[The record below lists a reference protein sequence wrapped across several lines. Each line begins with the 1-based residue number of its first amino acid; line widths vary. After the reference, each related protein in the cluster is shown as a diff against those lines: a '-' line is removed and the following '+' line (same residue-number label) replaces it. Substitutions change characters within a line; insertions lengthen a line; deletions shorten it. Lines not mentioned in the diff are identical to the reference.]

1 MEKKYKL
8 TEETINVGDKTLYRI
23 EALRDFSNVE
33 KGDKGGY
40 IENEKNLSQSDDCWA
55 YGNAKAFGNATV

>member
-8 TEETINVGDKTLYRI
+8 TEETINVGDKTLHRI
-23 EALRDFSNVE
+23 EALRDFSDVK

-40 IENEKNLSQSDDCWA
+40 IEKEENLSKEAIVGSMMMR
-55 YGNAKAFGNATV
+55 